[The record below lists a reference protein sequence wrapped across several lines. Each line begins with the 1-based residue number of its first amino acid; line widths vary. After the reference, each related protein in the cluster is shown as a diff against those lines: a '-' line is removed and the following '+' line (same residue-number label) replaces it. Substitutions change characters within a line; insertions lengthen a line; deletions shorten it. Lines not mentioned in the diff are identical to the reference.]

1 MASRSRDAIAPVY
14 LFLCLMLGGSAQG
27 IWQNMVLQLLG
38 VAIIAWAAWPGS
50 GQKISPPARPLF
62 VIAIVAIVWVAM
74 QMVRLPPSA
83 WSDLGGRN
91 LIVEGYRILG
101 VPPPWLPLSVT
112 PYRSLD
118 SLLGLIP
125 PLAIYV
131 AIVSLG
137 SFRPMWLTAAL
148 LLGAIGGVILGALQ
162 VSGSGNIA
170 NSPWYLYPEASYGLA
185 TGFFAN
191 ANHMANL
198 LVCTLPFLAA
208 MLASGRERLGQ
219 WSTAL
224 TVAAGAAAILMIAG
238 VVLSRSLAVGA
249 LMAPVLAACA
259 VILFPRCSTWRTWG
273 AIAVLGFLVA
283 IAALA
288 TASVPIGEFGTDAQS
303 SVESRREM
311 LVTSG
316 RAVRDF
322 FPFGSGLGS
331 FRSVYQLYEDPSRVN
346 GTYVP
351 HAHNDYVELALE
363 TGLPGGLLIIAFL
376 AWWGRAA
383 LRAWRYE
390 DAGAFARAASL
401 ASGAILLHTVVD
413 FPLRTAAIGALFAM
427 CLSLLV
433 QRPRAT
439 ARVRPDWR
447 PARHVVID

>member
-1 MASRSRDAIAPVY
+1 MASRYRDAIAPAY
-14 LFLCLMLGGSAQG
+14 LFLCLILGGSAQG
-27 IWQNMVLQLLG
+27 IWQNMVLQLFG

-50 GQKISPPARPLF
+50 FQKITPPARQLF
-62 VIAIVAIVWVAM
+62 VIAIAAIVWVAM
-74 QMVRLPPSA
+74 QMVPLPPSV

-162 VSGSGNIA
+162 VSGSGNLA
-170 NSPWYLYPEASYGLA
+170 NSPWYLFS
-185 TGFFAN
+185 
-191 ANHMANL
+191 

-208 MLASGRERLGQ
+208 MLASRRERIGE
-219 WSTAL
+219 WSTPL
-224 TVAAGAAAILMIAG
+224 TVAVSAAAILMVVG
-238 VVLSRSLAVGA
+238 VALSRSLAVCGLA
-249 LMAPVLAACA
+249 PPVLVACA
-259 VILFPRCSTWRTWG
+259 LILFPKRTAWRRWP
-273 AIAVLGFLVA
+273 AIAGLALMVAVAGF
-283 IAALA
+283 A
-288 TASVPIGEFGTDAQS
+288 TAAAKTGQFGTDAQS
-303 SVESRREM
+303 SVESRKEI

-331 FRSVYQLYEDPSRVN
+331 FRSVYQLYEGPSRVN

-351 HAHNDYVELALE
+351 HAHNDYVELAVE
-363 TGLPGGLLIIAFL
+363 TGLPGVLLIIAFL

-390 DAGAFARAASL
+390 EASAFRRAASV
-401 ASGAILLHTVVD
+401 ASGAILLHSVVD